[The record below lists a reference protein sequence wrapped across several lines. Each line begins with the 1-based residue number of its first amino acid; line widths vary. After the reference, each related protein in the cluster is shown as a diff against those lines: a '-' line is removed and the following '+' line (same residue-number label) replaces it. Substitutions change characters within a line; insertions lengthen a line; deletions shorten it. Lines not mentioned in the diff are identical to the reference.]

1 MLEQIS
7 LFILK
12 ILQNSLF
19 INLHLPPSYLL
30 LDFLSIDE
38 LSKLW
43 AEHAINKVLGIA
55 WLILYELEFVVR
67 RLIVHF
73 AYACELLLQE

>member
-19 INLHLPPSYLL
+19 IDLQLPSSNLL

-38 LSKLW
+38 LSKLRT
-43 AEHAINKVLGIA
+43 EHAINKVLGVA
-55 WLILYELEFVVR
+55 WLVLYELEFVVR
-67 RLIVHF
+67 RLIVHL